1 MISHLA
7 FYMLLILDILYL
19 AYCIYL
25 IKHPSPYVKK
35 KLDEMERRFN
45 EGDILGNKDFFR
57 KKPWYITE
65 KVEIIRYTRLKSM
78 YSSHVGEI
86 PEAYH
91 EAANIP
97 HEWLYEDEIPDFI
110 TTKAMLLWNM
120 GDFSAAVKV
129 MEEADLSNT
138 AIGHMLLSFVAEY
151 SGDFDTA
158 YLEMKAAK
166 NCITIQEVDP
176 AYKVQIYHNYG
187 RIELICGNRL
197 EALSYMQMACTE
209 VPKLQPVRMDLVH
222 ICFSQFIFNLALDAD
237 EKYKVDDYIKKYH
250 DLIKNESIDNLIEFN
265 NCKISYYRQLH
276 DSEATYRGIKDGYD
290 AVMSKIADPE
300 QRALYQVSTFRMLMN
315 GEFVHDWLD
324 ADIEKEYKGYE
335 NLSPGARLAISKE
348 FMGILHLPD
357 FYCVK
362 NQSPYKQI
370 YNRVTNYYK
379 KGKAQKD
386 IDECLSKLD
395 AHEIVKRCRLLQNQ
409 LSVLKHVER
418 ECHISKSKEKYLNL
432 HKTWMEA
439 GFRIDATNTLMI
451 LADECMSSFNVVIQP
466 APWMPYFVHQDFL
479 DMLSGGPA
487 PQLMSNGFQLKYSKY
502 IPDYFKVIPQK
513 KDVLEE
519 MLEILMPEVES
530 WKSHP
535 AKYEY
540 SIHIAHYLMGLGRR
554 DEAKKFY
561 LIFKESKISIE
572 QYALWMRQEVEILDA
587 EFEVEV

>member
-1 MISHLA
+1 
-7 FYMLLILDILYL
+7 
-19 AYCIYL
+19 
-25 IKHPSPYVKK
+25 
-35 KLDEMERRFN
+35 
-45 EGDILGNKDFFR
+45 
-57 KKPWYITE
+57 
-65 KVEIIRYTRLKSM
+65 
-78 YSSHVGEI
+78 
-86 PEAYH
+86 
-91 EAANIP
+91 
-97 HEWLYEDEIPDFI
+97 
-110 TTKAMLLWNM
+110 
-120 GDFSAAVKV
+120 
-129 MEEADLSNT
+129 
-138 AIGHMLLSFVAEY
+138 
-151 SGDFDTA
+151 
-158 YLEMKAAK
+158 
-166 NCITIQEVDP
+166 
-176 AYKVQIYHNYG
+176 
-187 RIELICGNRL
+187 
-197 EALSYMQMACTE
+197 
-209 VPKLQPVRMDLVH
+209 
-222 ICFSQFIFNLALDAD
+222 
-237 EKYKVDDYIKKYH
+237 
-250 DLIKNESIDNLIEFN
+250 
-265 NCKISYYRQLH
+265 
-276 DSEATYRGIKDGYD
+276 
-290 AVMSKIADPE
+290 
-300 QRALYQVSTFRMLMN
+300 MN

-554 DEAKKFY
+554 DEAKKF
-561 LIFKESKISIE
+561 
-572 QYALWMRQEVEILDA
+572 
-587 EFEVEV
+587 

>member
-86 PEAYH
+86 AEAYH

-237 EKYKVDDYIKKYH
+237 EKYKVDDYIK
-250 DLIKNESIDNLIEFN
+250 
-265 NCKISYYRQLH
+265 Q
-276 DSEATYRGIKDGYD
+276 
-290 AVMSKIADPE
+290 
-300 QRALYQVSTFRMLMN
+300 
-315 GEFVHDWLD
+315 
-324 ADIEKEYKGYE
+324 
-335 NLSPGARLAISKE
+335 
-348 FMGILHLPD
+348 
-357 FYCVK
+357 
-362 NQSPYKQI
+362 
-370 YNRVTNYYK
+370 
-379 KGKAQKD
+379 
-386 IDECLSKLD
+386 
-395 AHEIVKRCRLLQNQ
+395 
-409 LSVLKHVER
+409 
-418 ECHISKSKEKYLNL
+418 
-432 HKTWMEA
+432 
-439 GFRIDATNTLMI
+439 
-451 LADECMSSFNVVIQP
+451 
-466 APWMPYFVHQDFL
+466 
-479 DMLSGGPA
+479 
-487 PQLMSNGFQLKYSKY
+487 
-502 IPDYFKVIPQK
+502 
-513 KDVLEE
+513 
-519 MLEILMPEVES
+519 
-530 WKSHP
+530 
-535 AKYEY
+535 
-540 SIHIAHYLMGLGRR
+540 
-554 DEAKKFY
+554 
-561 LIFKESKISIE
+561 
-572 QYALWMRQEVEILDA
+572 
-587 EFEVEV
+587 